1 MGIRNADLN
10 SSLAIDQYRS
20 FRYPFALDPL
30 ESLRFT
36 PGRQTFLPL

>member
-10 SSLAIDQYRS
+10 SSLAIDQFRS

-30 ESLRFT
+30 VSLRLT
-36 PGRQTFLPL
+36 PGRQAYLPL